1 MLTDGTGGNP
11 NGPGGSGDS
20 LLEELNR
27 DEESQENTTIDDD
40 INSDDK
46 QAWINAQKY
55 AIFISIVSEMI
66 GGHTLSCTLYLFF
79 WVHCPLYLMHIS
91 FMI

>member
-11 NGPGGSGDS
+11 NGPGSSGDS

-27 DEESQENTTIDDD
+27 DEESQENTIVDDD
-40 INSDDK
+40 INTDDK

-55 AIFISIVSEMI
+55 AIFVSIVLEMI
-66 GGHTLSCTLYLFF
+66 GGHTSSCTSYHFLGTLYFYILCIYF
-79 WVHCPLYLMHIS
+79 L
-91 FMI
+91 